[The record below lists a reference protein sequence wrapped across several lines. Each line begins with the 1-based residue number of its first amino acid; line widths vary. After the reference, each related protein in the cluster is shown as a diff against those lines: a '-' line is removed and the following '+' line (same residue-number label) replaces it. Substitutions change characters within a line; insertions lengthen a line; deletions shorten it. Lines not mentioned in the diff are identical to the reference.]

1 MTKVQLYVMLVLSNV
16 KMDQMWEKKGGGG
29 GEPSNMIKIVSHL
42 AGIKRL
48 WYEDDCIYLKVYM
61 VNVYIVLLLFKI
73 IIIYP

>member
-29 GEPSNMIKIVSHL
+29 PSNMIKIVSHL

-61 VNVYIVLLLFKI
+61 VYVYIVLLLFKI

>member
-1 MTKVQLYVMLVLSNV
+1 MTKVQLYVMLILSNV

-29 GEPSNMIKIVSHL
+29 EPSNMIKIVSHL
-42 AGIKRL
+42 VGIKRL